1 VQVNGH
7 PSGKRWREAISR
19 LRSPFARI
27 ALLLISLGMIGLI
40 SWLDWR
46 SGAGREPADLY
57 EIPILISAITFGVPG
72 VLFSATFCSF
82 AYLASLWY
90 HRVPYSYVDLTEV
103 LLFYVLGLMAAQ
115 LISEYLRACEAR
127 KGLHALNAQ
136 LEQRISEALAAE
148 RKAQQRLREG
158 QRLTLLGEAAAQ
170 IAHEIKNPLV
180 SIGGF
185 AYRLQRQIDP
195 SHPAQKGLQIIVR
208 EVARLEI
215 MLRELLDF
223 ASPGSREKNVIAVA
237 ALIGEVLT
245 LAQPP
250 AQECG
255 VQIVFIPPGDSPSLL
270 GDRDQLKRALLNV
283 VLNGVQAMP
292 DGGTLTVAVSLTRVE
307 GAPNVN
313 IAVSDTGSG
322 IAPGHMKRI
331 FEPFFTTKKGGT
343 GLGLAL
349 AKKTT
354 EAHGGSLQVESS
366 PRSGTTVTLSLPAQ
380 AHPPA
385 DRA

>member
-1 VQVNGH
+1 MNGH
-7 PSGKRWREAISR
+7 LTGERWRKAISK
-19 LRSPFARI
+19 LRSPAARI
-27 ALLLISLGMIGLI
+27 VFALISAGMIGLI

-46 SGAGREPADLY
+46 SGAGREPDDLY
-57 EIPILISAITFGVPG
+57 EIPVLISAVTHGVPG
-72 VLFSATFCSF
+72 VLFTSTLCSLL
-82 AYLASLWY
+82 YLSTLWY

-103 LLFYVLGLMAAQ
+103 LLFYLVGLMAAQ
-115 LISEYLRACEAR
+115 LISEYLRACEAQR
-127 KGLHALNAQ
+127 GLHTLNAQ
-136 LEQRISEALAAE
+136 LEQRVAEALTAE
-148 RKAQQRLREG
+148 RKAQQKLREG

-185 AYRLQRQIDP
+185 AYRLQKQIDP
-195 SHPAQKGLQIIVR
+195 SDPAQKGLHIIVQ

-223 ASPGSREKNVIAVA
+223 ASPASRERSVIAVT

-250 AQECG
+250 AQERG
-255 VQIVFIPPGDSPSLL
+255 VQIVFVPPGDSPSLL

-313 IAVSDTGSG
+313 IAVTDTGSG
-322 IAPGHMKRI
+322 IAPGHIKRI

-349 AKKTT
+349 AKKAT
-354 EAHGGSLQVESS
+354 EAHGGVLQVESS
-366 PRSGTTVTLSLPAQ
+366 PRSGTTVTLSLPTQ
-380 AHPPA
+380 AYPPA
-385 DRA
+385 NRA